1 MHTASSLAP
10 PLRHT
15 VPGIHRAAIG
25 LPQGILTGPCQER
38 LASSSSCCLAGDG
51 CPHWQNDAEPF
62 WIRDVFMGCHMF
74 PWFTLVRHF
83 VRGKRATLAEFG
95 LGSHGGFVVR
105 ESLEG
110 NLGWEAMKAAM
121 SYNQRRQHASI
132 PHKHPIPPTV
142 KPIIAPYQI
151 AKCMVPP
158 SNNSLDMICF
168 KYIVLYSINMI

>member
-1 MHTASSLAP
+1 M
-10 PLRHT
+10 
-15 VPGIHRAAIG
+15 G
-25 LPQGILTGPCQER
+25 LPWGILTGLCQER

-51 CPHWQNDAEPF
+51 CFFTGRMTRNHSGSGMFSWVAICFHD
-62 WIRDVFMGCHMF
+62 F

-121 SYNQRRQHASI
+121 SYNQRWQHASI

-168 KYIVLYSINMI
+168 KYIILILYR